1 MKEGL
6 AVFRTDTKHQLK
18 VSVYEAWRKR
28 PAGIPFRRAESA
40 IAERFCLSVSS
51 VRRYI
56 KEIEQNGYLPFVK
69 PSQGRSVYAWD
80 AEALRFMRSF
90 YLDMYRKVRWCSRR
104 NAYRATC
111 EEAKLHG
118 WRVGS
123 EPSAYKHLAQLHP
136 LLIEYVKGGRRALDN
151 YFYIARDLSHLAPFE
166 VVVGDQHIFDFW
178 VITDTG
184 EKIRPECYAWLD
196 MRTRLP
202 YGISFEAGPYN
213 FRTVARSLREGLI
226 RFGKFNATYNDNGK
240 PETAHKITWLVESL
254 QTFGM
259 KYTDEAELYKTEDG
273 RYVIEDD
280 SGAVI
285 AVTET
290 AEAWHKKNRRIFA
303 EVKNAKTKPIE
314 RFFRTLEVLL
324 LDQCL
329 PGAVRDLTL
338 SAAEDEEA
346 ERRLAWQE
354 ANGFLL
360 HYNEFI
366 LQVQLA
372 LERYEMRVHS
382 TLKCSPRD
390 ELMKAVTQEG
400 WQPTRLTPSD
410 LEILFLEPSWR
421 KVRNNRVIV
430 DGITFVGPP
439 LTADMVKLNRSNLA
453 GFERQKIEVRY
464 NPEHPEH
471 GAYAIDPVSQEVI
484 FLTPE
489 KKIDFFNQDEVEAAI
504 AEKRRNMKAVT
515 DAFFEQTKGFGH
527 VLTSTRYKPL
537 EQAKETAEKAL
548 LEDRASFASPCAA
561 LPDNRTPS
569 SAALYN
575 EDSDAEELSAEVFA
589 EAVSARL
596 QTVLKEGHNARPVYA
611 SERERY
617 TAIIDALIAGSPLCD
632 ADMAFKVRYEQTL
645 SEDDALLFENKI
657 RFALAQKK
665 DY

>member
-6 AVFRTDTKHQLK
+6 AVFRANTKHHLK
-18 VSVYEAWRKR
+18 VSVYEAWRRR
-28 PAGIPFRRAESA
+28 PVGIPFRRAEAA

-56 KEIEQNGYLPFVK
+56 KEIEQNGYLPAVK
-69 PSQGRSVYAWD
+69 QSQGRSVYAWD
-80 AEALRFMRSF
+80 AAALRFMRSF
-90 YLDMYRKVRWCSRR
+90 FLDMYRKVGWCSRR

-118 WRVGS
+118 WRIGS

-151 YFYIARDLSHLAPFE
+151 YFYIARDLSRLAPFE
-166 VVVGDQHIFDFW
+166 VVVGDQHRFDFW
-178 VITDTG
+178 VINDKG
-184 EKIRPECYAWLD
+184 EKIRPECYAWID

-213 FRTVARSLREGLI
+213 FRTVARSLREGII
-226 RFGKFNATYNDNGK
+226 RFGKFNTTYNDNGK
-240 PETAHKITWLVESL
+240 PETAHKISWLIESL

-280 SGAVI
+280 TGAVI
-285 AVTET
+285 AVTDH

-329 PGAVRDLTL
+329 PGAVRDLVL

-346 ERRLAWQE
+346 TRRLAWQE

-360 HYNEFI
+360 HYNEFM

-372 LERYEMRVHS
+372 LEQYEMRVHS
-382 TLKCSPRD
+382 ALKCSPRE
-390 ELMKAVTQEG
+390 ELLKAVTQEG
-400 WQPTRLTPSD
+400 WQPTRLAPSD
-410 LEILFLEPSWR
+410 LEILFLEPSWK
-421 KVRNNRVIV
+421 KVRNNRVVV

-439 LTADMVKLNRSNLA
+439 LTQDMVKLNRSNLA
-453 GFERQKIEVRY
+453 GLQGQKIEVRY

-471 GAYAIDPVSQEVI
+471 GAYAIDPLSHEVI

-515 DAFFEQTKGFGH
+515 DAFLEQTKGFGH

-537 EQAKETAEKAL
+537 EQAKDVAIHAAVEYYATHTV
-548 LEDRASFASPCAA
+548 SQGA
-561 LPDNRTPS
+561 LPDKR
-569 SAALYN
+569 AASRV
-575 EDSDAEELSAEVFA
+575 DCCDTASEELSPEAFA
-589 EAVSARL
+589 EAVSTRL
-596 QTVLKEGHNARPVYA
+596 QTVLKEGQKVRPVYA

-617 TAIIDALIAGSPLCD
+617 TAIIDALIAGSSLCD

-645 SEDDALLFENKI
+645 SVQDALLFENKI
-657 RFALAQKK
+657 RFAFAQKK
-665 DY
+665 E

>member
-28 PAGIPFRRAESA
+28 PAGIPFRRAEA
-40 IAERFCLSVSS
+40 EIAERFCLSVSS

-80 AEALRFMRSF
+80 AEALQFLRSF

-111 EEAKLHG
+111 KEAKLRG

-166 VVVGDQHIFDFW
+166 VVVGDQHIFDWW
-178 VITDTG
+178 VINDKG
-184 EKIRPECYAWLD
+184 EEIRPECYAWID

-226 RFGKFNATYNDNGK
+226 RFGKFNSTYNDNGK
-240 PETAHKITWLVESL
+240 PETAHKITWLVEAL

-259 KYTDEAELYKTEDG
+259 KYTDESELYKTEDG

-280 SGAVI
+280 TGSVI
-285 AVTET
+285 AVTDH
-290 AEAWHKKNRRIFA
+290 AEAWRKKNRRIFA

-346 ERRLAWQE
+346 SRRLAWQK

-372 LERYEMRVHS
+372 LEQYEMRVHS
-382 TLKCSPRD
+382 SLKCSPRD

-400 WQPTRLTPSD
+400 WLPTRIAPSD
-410 LEILFLEPSWR
+410 LEILFLEPSQR
-421 KVRNNRVIV
+421 RVRNNRVVI
-430 DGITFVGPP
+430 DGITFAGPP
-439 LTADMVKLNRSNLA
+439 LTARMVRENRSNLA
-453 GFERQKIEVRY
+453 GLQGQKIEVRY

-471 GAYAIDPVSQEVI
+471 GAYAVHPTTNEVI

-489 KKIDFFNQDEVEAAI
+489 KKIDFFDQDAVEKAI
-504 AEKRRNMKAVT
+504 AEKRHNMKAVT

-537 EQAKETAEKAL
+537 DAAKETAATAL
-548 LEDRASFASPCAA
+548 LEERGVLHGSCTA
-561 LPDNRTPS
+561 LPDKRIPS
-569 SAALYN
+569 STAFSATASQALSP
-575 EDSDAEELSAEVFA
+575 EDFA

-596 QTVLKEGHNARPVYA
+596 QAVLKEGHHARPVYA

-617 TAIIDALIAGSPLCD
+617 TAIIDALIAGSALCD

-645 SEDDALLFENKI
+645 SEDDVLLFENKI

-665 DY
+665 EY

>member
-1 MKEGL
+1 MNEGL
-6 AVFRTDTKHQLK
+6 QVFRTDAKHQLK
-18 VSVYEAWRKR
+18 VSVYEAWRRR
-28 PAGIPFRRAESA
+28 PAGMPFRRAEA
-40 IAERFCLSVSS
+40 EIAERFCLSVSS
-51 VRRYI
+51 VRRYV
-56 KEIEQNGYLPFVK
+56 KEIEQNGYLPLVK

-80 AEALRFMRSF
+80 AQSLQFLRSF
-90 YLDMYRKVRWCSRR
+90 YLDMYRKVGFCSRR
-104 NAYRATC
+104 NAYRVTC
-111 EEAKLHG
+111 EEAKRHG

-123 EPSAYKHLAQLHP
+123 EPSAYKHLAHVHP

-178 VITDTG
+178 VITDKG
-184 EKIRPECYAWLD
+184 EKIRPECYAWID

-202 YGISFEAGPYN
+202 YGIAFEAGPYN

-226 RFGKFNATYNDNGK
+226 RFGKFNTTYNDNGK
-240 PETAHKITWLVESL
+240 PETAHKISWLIEAL

-273 RYVIEDD
+273 RYVIEDET
-280 SGAVI
+280 GAVI
-285 AVTET
+285 AVTEQ
-290 AEAWHKKNRRIFA
+290 AEAWHKKSRRIFA

-329 PGAVRDLTL
+329 PGAVRDMTV

-346 ERRLAWQE
+346 ARRLAWQE
-354 ANGFLL
+354 ESGFLL

-400 WQPTRLTPSD
+400 WQPTRIAPSD
-410 LEILFLEPSWR
+410 LEILFLEPSQR
-421 KVRNNRVIV
+421 RVRNNRIVV
-430 DGITFVGPP
+430 DGITFAGPP
-439 LTADMVKLNRSNLA
+439 LTARMVKENRSNLA
-453 GFERQKIEVRY
+453 GLQGQKIEVRY

-471 GAYAIDPVSQEVI
+471 GAYAVNPTTNEVI

-489 KKIDFFNQDEVEAAI
+489 KKIDFFDQDEVEKAI

-537 EQAKETAEKAL
+537 DAAKETAANAL
-548 LEDRASFASPCAA
+548 LEEHGVLKGSCTA
-561 LPDNRTPS
+561 LPDKRTPS
-569 SAALYN
+569 SAAFSATASQALSP
-575 EDSDAEELSAEVFA
+575 EDFA

-596 QTVLKEGHNARPVYA
+596 QAVLKEGHHARPVYA

-617 TAIIDALIAGSPLCD
+617 TAIIDALIAGSALCD

-665 DY
+665 E

>member
-1 MKEGL
+1 MNEGL
-6 AVFRTDTKHQLK
+6 QVFRTDAKHQLK
-18 VSVYEAWRKR
+18 VSVYEAWRRR
-28 PAGIPFRRAESA
+28 PAGMPFRRAEA
-40 IAERFCLSVSS
+40 DIAERFCLSVSS
-51 VRRYI
+51 VRRYV
-56 KEIEQNGYLPFVK
+56 KEIEQNGYLPVVK

-80 AEALRFMRSF
+80 AQSLQFLRSF
-90 YLDMYRKVRWCSRR
+90 YLDMYRKVGFCSRR
-104 NAYRATC
+104 NAYRVTC
-111 EEAKLHG
+111 EEAKRHG

-123 EPSAYKHLAQLHP
+123 EPSAYKHLAHVHP

-178 VITDTG
+178 VITDKG
-184 EKIRPECYAWLD
+184 EKIRPECYAWID

-202 YGISFEAGPYN
+202 YGIAFEAGPYN

-226 RFGKFNATYNDNGK
+226 RFGKFNTTYNDNGK
-240 PETAHKITWLVESL
+240 PETAHKISWLIEAL

-273 RYVIEDD
+273 RYVIEDET
-280 SGAVI
+280 GAVI
-285 AVTET
+285 AVTEQ

-329 PGAVRDLTL
+329 PGAVRDMTV

-346 ERRLAWQE
+346 SRRLAWQE
-354 ANGFLL
+354 TNGFLL

-400 WQPTRLTPSD
+400 WQPTRIAPSD
-410 LEILFLEPSWR
+410 LEILFLEPSQR
-421 KVRNNRVIV
+421 RVRNNRVVV
-430 DGITFVGPP
+430 DGITFAGPP
-439 LTADMVKLNRSNLA
+439 LTARMVRENRSNLA
-453 GFERQKIEVRY
+453 GLQGQKIEVRY

-471 GAYAIDPVSQEVI
+471 GAYAVHPTTNEVI

-489 KKIDFFNQDEVEAAI
+489 KKIDFFDQDEVEKAI

-537 EQAKETAEKAL
+537 DAANETAAKAL
-548 LEDRASFASPCAA
+548 LEERGVLKGACTA
-561 LPDNRTPS
+561 LPDKRTPS
-569 SAALYN
+569 SAAFSATASQALSP
-575 EDSDAEELSAEVFA
+575 EDFA

-596 QTVLKEGHNARPVYA
+596 QAVLKEGHHARPVYA

-617 TAIIDALIAGSPLCD
+617 TAIIDALIAGSALCD

-665 DY
+665 E

>member
-28 PAGIPFRRAESA
+28 PAGIPFRRAEA
-40 IAERFCLSVSS
+40 EIAERFCLSVSS

-56 KEIEQNGYLPFVK
+56 KEIEQNGYLPLVK

-80 AEALRFMRSF
+80 AEALQFLRSF
-90 YLDMYRKVRWCSRR
+90 FLDMYRKVGFCSRR
-104 NAYRATC
+104 NAYNATC
-111 EEAKLHG
+111 KEAKLHG

-166 VVVGDQHIFDFW
+166 VIVGDQHIFDWW
-178 VITDTG
+178 VINDKG
-184 EKIRPECYAWLD
+184 EEFRPECYAWID

-226 RFGKFNATYNDNGK
+226 RFGKFNSTYNDNGK
-240 PETAHKITWLVESL
+240 PETAHKITWLVEAL

-259 KYTDEAELYKTEDG
+259 KYTDESELYKTEDG

-280 SGAVI
+280 TGAVI
-285 AVTET
+285 AVTDH
-290 AEAWHKKNRRIFA
+290 AEAWRKKNRRIFA

-346 ERRLAWQE
+346 SRRLAWQK

-372 LERYEMRVHS
+372 LEQYEMRVHS
-382 TLKCSPRD
+382 SLKCSPRD

-400 WQPTRLTPSD
+400 WLPTRIAPSD
-410 LEILFLEPSWR
+410 LEILFLEPSWK
-421 KVRNNRVIV
+421 KVRNNRVVV

-439 LTADMVKLNRSNLA
+439 LTQDMVKLNHSNLA
-453 GFERQKIEVRY
+453 GLQGQKIEVRY

-471 GAYAIDPVSQEVI
+471 GAYAINPVSHEVI

-537 EQAKETAEKAL
+537 EHAKERAEKAV
-548 LEDRASFASPCAA
+548 LEDSSSFVAPCAA
-561 LPDNRTPS
+561 LPDKRTPS
-569 SAALYN
+569 SAAFCTA
-575 EDSDAEELSAEVFA
+575 DSLSPEAFA

-596 QTVLKEGHNARPVYA
+596 QTVLKEGQKARPVYA

-617 TAIIDALIAGSPLCD
+617 TAIIDALIAGSSLCD

-645 SEDDALLFENKI
+645 SEEDAVLFENKI
-657 RFALAQKK
+657 RFAFAQKK
-665 DY
+665 EY